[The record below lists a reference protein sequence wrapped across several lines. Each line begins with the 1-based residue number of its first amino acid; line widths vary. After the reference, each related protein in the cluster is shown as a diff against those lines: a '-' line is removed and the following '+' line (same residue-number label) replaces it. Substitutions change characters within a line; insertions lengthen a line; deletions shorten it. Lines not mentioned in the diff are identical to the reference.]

1 MKKEKDRSR
10 LFVMIQERIK
20 RRAKVCLEEP
30 DLSEICDYADD
41 LIEDT
46 YAGTEPS
53 REEVKQGLLILKE
66 LM

>member
-1 MKKEKDRSR
+1 MLKEKDRSI

-20 RRAKVCLEEP
+20 KRAKVALKEP
-30 DLSEICDYADD
+30 DLSEVCDYADD

-66 LM
+66 LI